1 MFRLG
6 PEGYIEAWKEGAR
19 GIKGYEPEEIIG
31 QHISRFYPAEAIE
44 RGWAARELGAA
55 ANAGRFEDEGW
66 RLRKEGTAFW
76 ASVVITAIRDDG
88 GRLPGF
94 SKITRDLTE
103 RRENEERLRRSEE
116 RFRLLLEG
124 MADYS
129 IYMLDPEGR
138 GSSWNAGAQP

>member
-19 GIKGYEPEEIIG
+19 RIKGYEPEEIIG

-44 RGWAARELGAA
+44 RGWPAQELAAA

-76 ASVVITAIRDDG
+76 AGGVIPAIRDDG
-88 GRLPGF
+88 GPLPGLPQ
-94 SKITRDLTE
+94 SPR
-103 RRENEERLRRSEE
+103 
-116 RFRLLLEG
+116 
-124 MADYS
+124 
-129 IYMLDPEGR
+129 
-138 GSSWNAGAQP
+138 